1 MINAF
6 IIFML
11 LMFVMASFPL
21 ILRVAAFFLAI
32 YILGVGW
39 ILLISAFI
47 ILSMI
52 FVVAMTV
59 EIMFD

>member
-1 MINAF
+1 
-6 IIFML
+6 
-11 LMFVMASFPL
+11 MASFPL

>member
-21 ILRVAAFFLAI
+21 ILRVAAFFLAL